1 LDIPRPL
8 ARSSFFKRY
17 GSVTDL
23 DYTGGAPMSP
33 RQNCVAGGG
42 VLRRRERKETRSIGL
57 G

>member
-1 LDIPRPL
+1 
-8 ARSSFFKRY
+8 
-17 GSVTDL
+17 VTDL

-42 VLRRRERKETRSIGL
+42 VLRRRERKETRSIEL